1 MTDGYG
7 RSKPYR
13 TIKSLVLDHVHRKAG
28 NVDYETLTAEVRK
41 HFSDSAWKKTHWA
54 WYKSQITAGRFQDM
68 FSASERE
75 ALLNRQAAATTNGLR
90 AEAPLP
96 PTSIPMRRGPVA
108 KDPTVK
114 RIGDEILRQVRVMLD
129 LAAGDDELM
138 RFKVNRWVFSRLL
151 QDEIRIKRP
160 IKKHLWESGS
170 QKCQACGQPFNSIK
184 GVELHRT
191 DSSKGYSVENCELL
205 CRECH
210 HEIGD
215 NSAWFR
221 KV

>member
-1 MTDGYG
+1 MTDCFES
-7 RSKPYR
+7 SKPYR

-28 NVDYETLTAEVRK
+28 NVDYETLTAEVKK
-41 HFSDSAWKKTHWA
+41 HFPDSAWKQTHWA
-54 WYKSQITAGRFQDM
+54 WYRSQITAGRFQDM

-75 ALLNRQAAATTNGLR
+75 ALRSGRAAATTNGLR
-90 AEAPLP
+90 AEASP
-96 PTSIPMRRGPVA
+96 PPASIPMRRGPVA

-129 LAAGDDELM
+129 LATGDDELM
-138 RFKVNRWVFSRLL
+138 RFMVNRWVFARL
-151 QDEIRIKRP
+151 QEDERGIKRP

-170 QKCQACGQPFNSIK
+170 QKCQACGQPFNSVK

-191 DSSKGYSVENCELL
+191 DPSKGYSVENCELL

-215 NSAWFR
+215 NSDSTA
-221 KV
+221 KQ